1 MQDKTNN
8 VFTEIEIN
16 ATPQQVWAVLTDWE
30 KLPEWSSSL
39 QGISTDGLKKGD
51 ISKAFFKN
59 PITGGNIEFEHEI
72 TDYEEG
78 VKFGWSGNVVGNV
91 KDHHIYSLEGTDSG
105 TTIFRQ
111 EDGFHSEHSSHSR
124 FMNFISKHGIAS
136 MYKQFNKEL
145 KARVESLYPQE

>member
-16 ATPQQVWAVLTDWE
+16 ATPEQVWSVLTDWK

-51 ISKAFFKN
+51 ISKAYFKN
-59 PITGGNIEFEHEI
+59 PITGNNIEFEHEI

-78 VKFGWSGNVVGNV
+78 VKFGWSGKVIGSV
-91 KDHHIYSLEGTDSG
+91 KDHHIYSLEGTEQG

-111 EDGFHSEHSSHSR
+111 EDGFHSENSHGR
-124 FMNFISKHGIAS
+124 LMNFIAKHGITSA
-136 MYKQFNKEL
+136 YNQFNREL
-145 KARVESLYPQE
+145 KERVESLYPTS